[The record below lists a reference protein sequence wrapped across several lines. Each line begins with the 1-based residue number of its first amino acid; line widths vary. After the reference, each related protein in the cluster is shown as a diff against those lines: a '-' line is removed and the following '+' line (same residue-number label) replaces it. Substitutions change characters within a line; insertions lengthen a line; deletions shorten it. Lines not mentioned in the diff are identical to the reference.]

1 MIILIFAIVLIA
13 ILFFLFVRF
22 NKEAEKNDT
31 YNQIY
36 KDEQA
41 QNEVR
46 RKYIEDLYI
55 KEQSRLEKKG
65 LRLDKLK
72 DSTNNEF
79 DIVFFELAGLYYRSS
94 KAKKV
99 ANELEVG
106 DFLELKREPSNQ
118 FDPYAVK
125 ILNNGIHLGY
135 VPMDDSEEVS
145 TNLKNDRLYYFAVI
159 DFVIPDPDDIAT
171 VYIRL
176 FPREGRSVA
185 DYFI

>member
-1 MIILIFAIVLIA
+1 MIIFIFAILLIA

-22 NKEAEKNDT
+22 NKEAKKNDS

-41 QNEVR
+41 QNEVQ
-46 RKYIEDLYI
+46 YIEGLYL
-55 KEQSRLEKKG
+55 KEQSRLENKR
-65 LRLDKLK
+65 LRLGKLK
-72 DSTNNEF
+72 DSTNNKF
-79 DIVFFELAGLYYRSS
+79 DIVFCELAGLYYRSS

-99 ANELEVG
+99 ANELESG
-106 DFLELKREPSNQ
+106 DFLEIKREPSNQ

-125 ILNNGIHLGY
+125 ILNNGVHLGY
-135 VPMDDSEEVS
+135 VPMDYSEEVS
-145 TNLKNDRLYYFAVI
+145 SNLKKDRLYYFAVI
-159 DFVIPDPDDIAT
+159 DLVIPDPDDIAT
-171 VYIRL
+171 VFIQL